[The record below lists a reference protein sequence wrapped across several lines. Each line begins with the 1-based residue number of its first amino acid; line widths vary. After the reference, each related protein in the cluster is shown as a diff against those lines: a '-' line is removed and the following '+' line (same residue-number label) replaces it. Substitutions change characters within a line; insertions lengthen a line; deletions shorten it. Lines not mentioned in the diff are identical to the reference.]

1 MKAKTIETDAA
12 KIKRLEAENQRLKE
26 HIKSMK
32 AIHDQALKDY
42 MLGLKEATAA
52 KNAMNEL
59 IEEAQK
65 SKARYEA
72 LMRDLIKAR

>member
-1 MKAKTIETDAA
+1 MI
-12 KIKRLEAENQRLKE
+12 LLK
-26 HIKSMK
+26 SVRTC
-32 AIHDQALKDY
+32 